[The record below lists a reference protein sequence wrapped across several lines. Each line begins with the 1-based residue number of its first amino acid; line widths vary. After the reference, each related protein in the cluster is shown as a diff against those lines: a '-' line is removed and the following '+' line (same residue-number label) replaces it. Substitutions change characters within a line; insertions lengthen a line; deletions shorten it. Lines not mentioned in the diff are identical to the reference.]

1 MLLYHAFCEFQRDKS
16 SAISFNPDRARQN
29 VGPDLDQ
36 N

>member
-16 SAISFNPDRARQN
+16 SAISFDPDQAQN